1 MAAVAMSPCDEA
13 MKLKMPQVFSPSP
26 GKFASV
32 LLDILDASVDEPA
45 VLPIVRQEAT
55 PAPQP
60 LEAKGRKRK
69 SIAVEAANE
78 GIPAKKPTTAKEDTQ
93 KRNEQELTAQ
103 RRKELNS
110 MTLPRIK
117 DMASRKGLGL
127 GKKETMVESILTAEY
142 QSRENVRK
150 HKSNANVVLIQKR
163 EELTGKSNKEL
174 KELLKAYAL
183 QTSGKKPEFVE
194 RLLAT
199 WQEQGEIEK
208 AMVGI
213 AFRARKAE
221 LAAMDKDALFE
232 LCRKKGVDV
241 LSKDVLLDRLLVH
254 ESAEIWQELAEA
266 RPQTKGVNPLS
277 ILWSK

>member
-1 MAAVAMSPCDEA
+1 MAAVAMAPCDET
-13 MKLKMPQVFSPSP
+13 MKMKMLQVCSPSP
-26 GKFASV
+26 GKFAST

-45 VLPIVRQEAT
+45 LLPIVYQQA
-55 PAPQP
+55 APQV

-69 SIAVEAANE
+69 SIVVEAANE
-78 GIPAKKPTTAKEDTQ
+78 EILPKKPKTAKEDTQ
-93 KRNEQELTAQ
+93 KLNEQELTTQ
-103 RRKELNS
+103 RRKELNT
-110 MTLPRIK
+110 MKLPRIK
-117 DMASRKGLGL
+117 DMVSRKGLGL
-127 GKKETMVESILTAEY
+127 GSKEKMVESIIAAEA

-163 EELTGKSNKEL
+163 EELAGKSNKEL

-221 LAAMDKDALFE
+221 LTAMDKDALFE
-232 LCRKKGVDV
+232 LCRKKGVDA

-266 RPQTKGVNPLS
+266 RPQMKGVNPLS

>member
-1 MAAVAMSPCDEA
+1 MAAVAMAPCDET
-13 MKLKMPQVFSPSP
+13 MKMKMLQVCSPSP
-26 GKFASV
+26 GKFALE

-45 VLPIVRQEAT
+45 VLPIVHQEAT
-55 PAPQP
+55 PQVVA
-60 LEAKGRKRK
+60 AKGRKRK
-69 SIAVEAANE
+69 SIAVEAAKE
-78 GIPAKKPTTAKEDTQ
+78 EMSSKKPNTAKEETQ
-93 KRNEQELTAQ
+93 KLNERESTTQ
-103 RRKELNS
+103 RRKELNA
-110 MTLPRIK
+110 MKLPRIK
-117 DMASRKGLGL
+117 DMVCRKGLGL
-127 GKKETMVESILTAEY
+127 GSKDKMVESIIAAES

-163 EELTGKSNKEL
+163 EELGGKSNKEL

-221 LAAMDKDALFE
+221 LGAMDKDALFE
-232 LCRKKGVDV
+232 LCRKKGVDA

-266 RPQTKGVNPLS
+266 RPQMKGVNPLS

>member
-1 MAAVAMSPCDEA
+1 MAAVMMAPCDET
-13 MKLKMPQVFSPSP
+13 MKMKMLQVCSPSP
-26 GKFASV
+26 GKFAME

-45 VLPIVRQEAT
+45 VLPIFRQEAT
-55 PAPQP
+55 PPVLA
-60 LEAKGRKRK
+60 AKGRKRK
-69 SIAVEAANE
+69 SIAAEVGNE
-78 GIPAKKPTTAKEDTQ
+78 KIPAKKPNTAKKESQ
-93 KRNEQELTAQ
+93 NLNEQDLTTQ
-103 RRKELNS
+103 RRKELNT

-117 DMASRKGLGL
+117 DMVSRKGLGL
-127 GKKETMVESILTAEY
+127 GKKDKMVESIIAAES
-142 QSRENVRK
+142 QSRENICK

-163 EELTGKSNKEL
+163 EELAGKSNKDL

-221 LAAMDKDALFE
+221 LASMDKDALFE
-232 LCRKKGVDV
+232 LCRKKGVDA

-266 RPQTKGVNPLS
+266 RPQMKGVNPLS
-277 ILWSK
+277 ILWSR